1 MRIYFRLTLIIFSIN
16 LNCATFILYP
26 DNFEKVA
33 TNESRSEINKKTVG
47 INVIYKLFNDDEEE
61 LPSPKRQNEISK
73 MLENFILKSGYIS
86 QVKSNT
92 ESTEINCDI
101 IYTKKIYP
109 HGGLTF
115 LSGITLLIIPTM
127 FSIHTIIDVSF
138 KDKNGKLLGRY
149 ERNAESFNWLGL
161 VFLPAMPFYF
171 PEVEGR
177 EMHLQLISSIF
188 KEASLNNILK

>member
-1 MRIYFRLTLIIFSIN
+1 MRKYFRLISFVLSIN
-16 LNCATFILYP
+16 LNCATFIFYP
-26 DNFEKVA
+26 ENFEKVA
-33 TNESRSEINKKTVG
+33 TNESRSEINKKTFG
-47 INVIYKLFNDDEEE
+47 INVKYKLFNDDVEE

-73 MLENFILKSGYIS
+73 MLENFMLKSGYVS

-92 ESTEINCDI
+92 ESAEINCDI

-109 HGGLTF
+109 QDGLTF

-127 FSIHTIIDVSF
+127 FSINTIIDVSF
-138 KDKNGKLLGRY
+138 KDKKGKLLGRY